1 MSSTNVTA
9 QDFEKF
15 KDAIIDAEVEYN
27 RKFDE
32 AQSMDD
38 DDIAEKADDK
48 WHNAIRR
55 LYDSVRQEARR
66 EALKE
71 MDEAYGQSAIP
82 KTQWQS
88 AQSHYGRHVIKILCD
103 CAAVIP
109 DFRTFS
115 FYINPRR
122 TECAIVRRTFLRVF
136 STQFQYQQNF

>member
-82 KTQWQS
+82 KTQWAKVS
-88 AQSHYGRHVIKILCD
+88 K
-103 CAAVIP
+103 
-109 DFRTFS
+109 
-115 FYINPRR
+115 
-122 TECAIVRRTFLRVF
+122 LRLEYT
-136 STQFQYQQNF
+136 SE